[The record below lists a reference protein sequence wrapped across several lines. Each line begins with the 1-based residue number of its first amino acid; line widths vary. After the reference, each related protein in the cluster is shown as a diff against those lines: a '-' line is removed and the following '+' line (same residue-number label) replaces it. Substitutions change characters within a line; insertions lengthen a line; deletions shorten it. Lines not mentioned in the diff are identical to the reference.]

1 VHSTAVELPSQ
12 PHPSLVR
19 RLAEGPAAS
28 LVDQLPNLFLR
39 FGLVAI
45 LMFFGLFKF
54 TAVEAAGIHPLVAHS
69 PFMSW
74 LYAVLSER
82 GVSNLIGTT
91 EVATAVLLLFW
102 RVHPELAVLGG
113 IAGMAIFTLTLS
125 FLVTTPGVWVSV
137 PGFPVPVPG
146 ETGGF
151 LIKDLFLLG
160 AAAWC
165 TRESLRTVRN
175 FDRLSPP
182 SG

>member
-1 VHSTAVELPSQ
+1 VHSTPVELPSQ

-19 RLAEGPAAS
+19 RLAEGPFAS
-28 LVDQLPNLFLR
+28 FVDQLPNLFLR

-45 LMFFGLFKF
+45 LMYIGLFKF

-91 EVATAVLLLFW
+91 EVATAVMLLSW
-102 RVHPELAVLGG
+102 RVRPELAVLGG

-137 PGFPVPVPG
+137 PGFPIPVPG
-146 ETGGF
+146 ETGWF

-175 FDRLSPP
+175 SDRLSPP
-182 SG
+182 SA

>member
-1 VHSTAVELPSQ
+1 MHPTAVELPSQ
-12 PHPSLVR
+12 SRPSPIR
-19 RLAEGPAAS
+19 RLAEGPFAS
-28 LVDQLPNLFLR
+28 FVDQLPNVFLR

-45 LMFFGLFKF
+45 LIYFGLFKF

-74 LYAVLSER
+74 LYGVLSER

-91 EVATAVLLLFW
+91 ELATAVLLLFW
-102 RVHPELAVLGG
+102 RARPELAVLGG
-113 IAGMAIFTLTLS
+113 IAGMVVFTLTLS
-125 FLVTTPGVWVSV
+125 FLVTTPGVWVRV

-146 ETGGF
+146 ETGAF

-175 FDRLSPP
+175 SDAYSA
-182 SG
+182 